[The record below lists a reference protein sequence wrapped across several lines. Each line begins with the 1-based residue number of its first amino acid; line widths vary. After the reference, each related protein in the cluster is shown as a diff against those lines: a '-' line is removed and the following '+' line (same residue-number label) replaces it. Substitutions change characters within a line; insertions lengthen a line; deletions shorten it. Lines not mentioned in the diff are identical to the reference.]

1 MKAKTLIAGILAISA
16 AGAFANDQFNGEA
29 HYEYPQPSASSVSR
43 AQVKAEL
50 AQAQAAG
57 QIAYGEA
64 SYKVPNA
71 VSTKSRAEVLADL
84 EIWRESGLA
93 SLELVG
99 EGRNSYSDERYQA
112 AEAKYQELRASPK
125 FAARVQQL
133 ARQRGEVVNVVTGSV
148 TTQHPASAA
157 Q

>member
-84 EIWRESGLA
+84 EIWRKSGLA
-93 SLELVG
+93 EFEGFG
-99 EGRNSYSDERYQA
+99 EGKYNNVDPRYLA
-112 AEAKYQELRASPK
+112 AQAKYQELRSSPQ
-125 FAARVQQL
+125 FAERVQQI
-133 ARQRGEVVNVVTGSV
+133 ARKRGQVVDS
-148 TTQHPASAA
+148 AS
-157 Q
+157 